1 MFYCLSNSPEIKK
14 RNPLFMLHIRCMIY
28 NIHRDIAYIGEFSTV
43 LLEDYRQIESFNVCV
58 FIELILDKIQLKST
72 NVHRWLA
79 YMLATALS
87 ATWQTRHI
95 ESRVQYSWDLIKI
108 LPYVNPPSLSS
119 YSVSQSSQ
127 SQSRGYKLICCM
139 FHGTEQQLQLQ
150 QAGVLLRFCWVQLS

>member
-1 MFYCLSNSPEIKK
+1 
-14 RNPLFMLHIRCMIY
+14 MLHIRCMIY
-28 NIHRDIAYIGEFSTV
+28 IRYVGEFRTV
-43 LLEDYRQIESFNVCV
+43 LLEDYRQISFNVCV

-139 FHGTEQQLQLQ
+139 FHGTEQQLQLAL
-150 QAGVLLRFCWVQLS
+150 AGWCIAQILPGLAELMHNAPELLKLFHKI